1 MHALDDI
8 GLEPRSTR
16 RKGNLAAG
24 RMGGSPAAR
33 PRLLESEREPQP
45 TYQM

>member
-1 MHALDDI
+1 MHAVDDT

-16 RKGNLAAG
+16 SKENLAAG

-33 PRLLESEREPQP
+33 LRTPESEREPQSM
-45 TYQM
+45 YQM